1 MSGDRTENVLWRALY
16 VPKISYLKIVITL
29 CETNNICVD
38 SPYDIAQC
46 LIDIG
51 VFFRKNSF
59 KIKIFIP
66 GIVSS
71 DECYSV
77 NRVLLI
83 KEINVTLKCKSLCI
97 VLILL
102 YKNKAGLITTTH
114 FIIHY
119 SIMKS
124 CI

>member
-1 MSGDRTENVLWRALY
+1 MSGYRTENVLWRALY
-16 VPKISYLKIVITL
+16 FSKVSYLKIVITL
-29 CETNNICVD
+29 CGTNNICVD

-51 VFFRKNSF
+51 VFFRKHSS
-59 KIKIFIP
+59 KIKIFIS

-71 DECYSV
+71 DECCSV
-77 NRVLLI
+77 NRILI
-83 KEINVTLKCKSLCI
+83 KQINVILKCKSLCI

-102 YKNKAGLITTTH
+102 NKNKAGLITTTH
-114 FIIHY
+114 FILHY

>member
-83 KEINVTLKCKSLCI
+83 K
-97 VLILL
+97 
-102 YKNKAGLITTTH
+102 
-114 FIIHY
+114 
-119 SIMKS
+119 
-124 CI
+124 